1 MSSKRHLSVF
11 ILAMINVAAI
21 CNLKNFPLT
30 AEYGLSAIFLYAL
43 AAIVFFI
50 PVSLISAELAT
61 GWPETG
67 GIYVWVKN
75 ALGTQMG
82 MLAIFLQWGNNII
95 WYPSILSFTAATF
108 AYLFN
113 PALAEN
119 PLYISCSVLIIFWIL
134 TILNLKGMKIS
145 GWISTFGVIV
155 GTIIPGIL
163 IMVLGILWIA
173 GGNLSQT
180 PLTLSAAFPNIFSM
194 QDLALFSGILLTLAG
209 MEMSAVHAKEVKN
222 PETDYPKA
230 ILLSAIIIF
239 FLSTFGGLAIAV
251 VVPQQKINLAAGTIE
266 ALSLFLQSYNLS
278 WALLVV
284 VIAITIG
291 ALGMVSTWIV
301 GPTKGLLGAGQDKEL
316 PRFFEKK
323 NKHNMPYPLLIA
335 QAVVVSLLSLVFLF
349 MPSVSTSYWM
359 LFNLTALLYLLMYIL
374 MFIAAII
381 LRYKHPLV
389 KRAYKIPFKN
399 YGMWIVA
406 SLGIFG
412 ASIAF
417 ILGFFPPSQLATG
430 NIFYYEAF
438 LIGGVLFF
446 CILPFLIYRY
456 SKKTF

>member
-278 WALLVV
+278 WALPVV